1 MMKDSTKDT
10 AAGTFH
16 EVKGAIKGH
25 VGKLT
30 NDPDLEADG
39 IVEKISG
46 KIQKKIAQ
54 VEKIIEKP

>member
-1 MMKDSTKDT
+1 MKDSTKDE

-16 EVKGAIKGH
+16 EVKGAIKGQ

-39 IVEKISG
+39 VVEKISG
-46 KIQKKIAQ
+46 KIQKKIAH
-54 VEKIIEKP
+54 VEKVIEKS

>member
-1 MMKDSTKDT
+1 MKDSTKDS
-10 AAGTFH
+10 AEGTFH
-16 EVKGAIKGH
+16 EAKGTIKSH
-25 VGKLT
+25 VGKLS

-39 IVEKISG
+39 IVENITG

>member
-1 MMKDSTKDT
+1 MKDSTKDE

-16 EVKGAIKGH
+16 EVKGAIKSQ

-30 NDPDLEADG
+30 NDPDGEADG

-46 KIQKKIAQ
+46 KIQKKIGR

>member
-10 AAGTFH
+10 AAGTFR
-16 EVKGAIKGH
+16 EVKGRIKSH
-25 VGKLT
+25 VGNLT

-39 IVEKISG
+39 IVEKTSG
-46 KIQKKIAQ
+46 KIQEKIAQ

>member
-1 MMKDSTKDT
+1 MKDSTQDE

-16 EVKGAIKGH
+16 EVRGAIKSQ
-25 VGKLT
+25 VGKLM
-30 NDPDLEADG
+30 NDPDAEADG

-46 KIQKKIAQ
+46 KIQKKIGR

>member
-1 MMKDSTKDT
+1 MKDSTKDT

-16 EVKGAIKGH
+16 EVKGTIKSH

-39 IVEKISG
+39 IVENITG

-54 VEKIIEKP
+54 VEKVIEKP

>member
-1 MMKDSTKDT
+1 MKDSTKDE

-16 EVKGAIKGH
+16 EVKGAIKSQ

-30 NDPDLEADG
+30 NDPDG
-39 IVEKISG
+39 FVEKISG
-46 KIQKKIAQ
+46 KIQNKIGR

>member
-1 MMKDSTKDT
+1 MKDSTKDT

-16 EVKGAIKGH
+16 EVKGSIKGQ

-39 IVEKISG
+39 IVEKVTG
-46 KIQKKIAQ
+46 KLQKKIAQ
-54 VEKIIEKP
+54 VERIIEKP

>member
-16 EVKGAIKGH
+16 EVKGRIKSR
-25 VGKLT
+25 VGNLT

-46 KIQKKIAQ
+46 KFQEKIAQ